1 MKVLITRKI
10 PQPAIDY
17 LVENNMQ
24 VEVYEKDEAMPRRVL
39 LEKIAEVDGLVS
51 LLSDD
56 VDRELMY
63 RAGNL
68 KIVANYAVGYNNIDV
83 AYARS
88 KGIAVSNTPDVLTD
102 ATADLTW
109 ALILSVSKRIV
120 EADRFVREGKFNG
133 WGPLMFLG
141 GDVTGKTIGIVGLGR
156 IGKAVAERAA
166 GFGMKILYVDSKE
179 REAFNKR
186 TGAQRVE
193 LRRLFSESDFISFH
207 CPLTPETRHLLNAE
221 SVKTLKKGAF
231 LINTSRGPVLDETVL
246 VKALSDGTLAGAGLD
261 VYEFEPDIHEEL
273 LKRNNVVLLPHI
285 GSATLSTRTRM
296 GLIASENVVAV
307 LNGNPPVTP
316 V

>member
-24 VEVYEKDEAMPRRVL
+24 VEVYEKDEAMPRRAL
-39 LEKIAEVDGLVS
+39 LEKIPEVDGLVS

-56 VDRELMY
+56 VDRELMD
-63 RAGNL
+63 RAGSL

-109 ALILSVSKRIV
+109 ALILSVSKRVV
-120 EADRFVREGKFNG
+120 EADRFVHEGKFNG

-261 VYEFEPDIHEEL
+261 VYEFEPNIHEEL